1 MPTVS
6 VSVDVDVD
14 LDDFDTDDLIDE
26 LERRGKNESGIG
38 LEEGYDPVSG
48 KGTAELADALFE
60 ARRNG
65 NDQRALELVDR
76 LIYAALGRII

>member
-1 MPTVS
+1 MPT

-14 LDDFDTDDLIDE
+14 LDDFDTDDLLEE
-26 LERRGKNESGIG
+26 LESRGRNHNRVG
-38 LEEGYDPVSG
+38 LEEGYCPIECKNTG
-48 KGTAELADALFE
+48 QLAEALFE

>member
-1 MPTVS
+1 MAFVT

-14 LDDFDTDDLIDE
+14 LDEIDTDELRQE
-26 LERRGKNESGIG
+26 LESRGDETGATLQQGYCPIECKNTSQ
-38 LEEGYDPVSG
+38 L
-48 KGTAELADALFE
+48 AEALFE

-65 NDQRALELVDR
+65 NDERALELVDR

>member
-1 MPTVS
+1 MATVN
-6 VSVDVDVD
+6 VDVEVD

-26 LERRGKNESGIG
+26 LKSRGSNASGVG
-38 LEEGYDPVSG
+38 LVEGYDPVSG

-65 NDQRALELVDR
+65 NDERALELVDR

>member
-1 MPTVS
+1 MPTI
-6 VSVDVDVD
+6 SVDVDVD
-14 LDDFDTDDLIDE
+14 LYEFDTEDLLSE
-26 LERRGKNESGIG
+26 LQRRGRRHSGVG
-38 LEEGYDPVSG
+38 LDEGYDPVEG

>member
-1 MPTVS
+1 MPI

-14 LDDFDTDDLIDE
+14 LDDFDTDDLLEE
-26 LERRGKNESGIG
+26 LKSRGRNHNGMG
-38 LEEGYDPVSG
+38 LEEGYCPIECKNTG
-48 KGTAELADALFE
+48 QLAEALFE

-65 NDQRALELVDR
+65 NDQRTLELVDR

>member
-1 MPTVS
+1 MPTVN
-6 VSVDVDVD
+6 VDVEVELYDIDTED
-14 LDDFDTDDLIDE
+14 LVEE
-26 LERRGKNESGIG
+26 LKSRGGNHSGVG
-38 LEEGYDPVSG
+38 LEDGYCPIECKNTG
-48 KGTAELADALFE
+48 QLAEALFE

>member
-1 MPTVS
+1 MPT

-14 LDDFDTDDLIDE
+14 LDDFDTDDLLEE
-26 LERRGKNESGIG
+26 LKSRGLNHNGVG
-38 LEEGYDPVSG
+38 LEEGYCPIECKSTG
-48 KGTAELADALFE
+48 QLAEALFE